1 MSVRIITDSGIDLP
15 GELDPRL
22 TVIPLGITFGTTTYA
37 DGVDL
42 TNDRF
47 YEMLIE
53 SDELPKTSQATP
65 YAYQQVFEQVRSAG
79 EEAVV
84 ITLSSALS
92 GTYQSA
98 VTAAADYPEVHVVDS
113 KNVTIGQSL
122 LVLYALRL
130 VDEGLGA
137 AEIAEKVEAVVGR
150 VCLLALL
157 DTLEYLKR
165 GGRIPKSVGA
175 IGELLSIKPVV
186 GVEDGEVVML
196 GKARGSKNGRNQLHQ
211 QVEKHGI
218 DFTMP
223 VLLGYTGLSQ
233 KLLKKYLEDNRA
245 IWEGVVAEEDLPIT
259 SVGATIGTH
268 VGPGAIALAFF
279 AKNYPVLVPPTGAR
293 GTDTPE
299 VSVPGRSQH
308 DMHHE
313 LDELLDGHGVVLGGP
328 DADCGQDPREVELAR
343 DALALGSELLS
354 RQEEAVHERAYH
366 LLEPLGERWV
376 AVRAQQH
383 ARVVARALGQAQ
395 DEAHV
400 LREVERI
407 PLEQALVHQA
417 LDVAEHLV
425 LDLRQQLVDI
435 VVVEVEGRA
444 VVARAVGD
452 LADRDLLHGF
462 LGVELPERLAEIG
475 PCLLRD
481 LRLLSHG
488 ALQSRE

>member
-65 YAYQQVFEQVRSAG
+65 YAYQQVFEQVRAAG

-98 VTAAADYPEVHVVDS
+98 VTAAADYSEVHLVDS

-186 GVEDGEVVML
+186 GVEGGEVVML

-233 KLLKKYLEDNRA
+233 KLLKKYLDDNRA
-245 IWEGVVAEEDLPIT
+245 IWEGKVAEEDLPIT

-279 AKNYPVLVPPTGAR
+279 AKN
-293 GTDTPE
+293 
-299 VSVPGRSQH
+299 
-308 DMHHE
+308 
-313 LDELLDGHGVVLGGP
+313 
-328 DADCGQDPREVELAR
+328 
-343 DALALGSELLS
+343 
-354 RQEEAVHERAYH
+354 
-366 LLEPLGERWV
+366 
-376 AVRAQQH
+376 
-383 ARVVARALGQAQ
+383 
-395 DEAHV
+395 
-400 LREVERI
+400 
-407 PLEQALVHQA
+407 
-417 LDVAEHLV
+417 
-425 LDLRQQLVDI
+425 
-435 VVVEVEGRA
+435 
-444 VVARAVGD
+444 
-452 LADRDLLHGF
+452 
-462 LGVELPERLAEIG
+462 
-475 PCLLRD
+475 
-481 LRLLSHG
+481 
-488 ALQSRE
+488 

>member
-65 YAYQQVFEQVRSAG
+65 YAYQQVFEQVRAAG

-98 VTAAADYPEVHVVDS
+98 VTAAADYPEVHVIDG

-137 AEIAEKVEAVVGR
+137 AEITEKVEAVVGR

-233 KLLKKYLEDNRA
+233 KLLKKYLDDNRA
-245 IWEGVVAEEDLPIT
+245 IWEGKVAEEDLPIT

-279 AKNYPVLVPPTGAR
+279 AKN
-293 GTDTPE
+293 
-299 VSVPGRSQH
+299 
-308 DMHHE
+308 
-313 LDELLDGHGVVLGGP
+313 
-328 DADCGQDPREVELAR
+328 
-343 DALALGSELLS
+343 
-354 RQEEAVHERAYH
+354 
-366 LLEPLGERWV
+366 
-376 AVRAQQH
+376 
-383 ARVVARALGQAQ
+383 
-395 DEAHV
+395 
-400 LREVERI
+400 
-407 PLEQALVHQA
+407 
-417 LDVAEHLV
+417 
-425 LDLRQQLVDI
+425 
-435 VVVEVEGRA
+435 
-444 VVARAVGD
+444 
-452 LADRDLLHGF
+452 
-462 LGVELPERLAEIG
+462 
-475 PCLLRD
+475 
-481 LRLLSHG
+481 
-488 ALQSRE
+488 

>member
-233 KLLKKYLEDNRA
+233 KLLKKYLDDNRA
-245 IWEGVVAEEDLPIT
+245 IWEGVVAEEDLPIA

-279 AKNYPVLVPPTGAR
+279 AKN
-293 GTDTPE
+293 
-299 VSVPGRSQH
+299 
-308 DMHHE
+308 
-313 LDELLDGHGVVLGGP
+313 
-328 DADCGQDPREVELAR
+328 
-343 DALALGSELLS
+343 
-354 RQEEAVHERAYH
+354 
-366 LLEPLGERWV
+366 
-376 AVRAQQH
+376 
-383 ARVVARALGQAQ
+383 
-395 DEAHV
+395 
-400 LREVERI
+400 
-407 PLEQALVHQA
+407 
-417 LDVAEHLV
+417 
-425 LDLRQQLVDI
+425 
-435 VVVEVEGRA
+435 
-444 VVARAVGD
+444 
-452 LADRDLLHGF
+452 
-462 LGVELPERLAEIG
+462 
-475 PCLLRD
+475 
-481 LRLLSHG
+481 
-488 ALQSRE
+488 

>member
-1 MSVRIITDSGIDLP
+1 MSVRIVTDSGIDLP

-47 YEMLIE
+47 YELLIE

-65 YAYQQVFEQVRSAG
+65 FAYQQVFEQVRAAG

-84 ITLSSALS
+84 ITLSSKLS

-157 DTLEYLKR
+157 DTLEFLKR

-175 IGELLSIKPVV
+175 IGEMLSIKPVV

-218 DFTMP
+218 DFDMP

-245 IWEGVVAEEDLPIT
+245 IWEHMVSEDDLPIA

-279 AKNYPVLVPPTGAR
+279 GKN
-293 GTDTPE
+293 
-299 VSVPGRSQH
+299 
-308 DMHHE
+308 
-313 LDELLDGHGVVLGGP
+313 
-328 DADCGQDPREVELAR
+328 
-343 DALALGSELLS
+343 
-354 RQEEAVHERAYH
+354 
-366 LLEPLGERWV
+366 
-376 AVRAQQH
+376 
-383 ARVVARALGQAQ
+383 
-395 DEAHV
+395 
-400 LREVERI
+400 
-407 PLEQALVHQA
+407 
-417 LDVAEHLV
+417 
-425 LDLRQQLVDI
+425 
-435 VVVEVEGRA
+435 
-444 VVARAVGD
+444 
-452 LADRDLLHGF
+452 
-462 LGVELPERLAEIG
+462 
-475 PCLLRD
+475 
-481 LRLLSHG
+481 
-488 ALQSRE
+488 

>member
-1 MSVRIITDSGIDLP
+1 MSVRIVTDSGIDLP

-47 YEMLIE
+47 YELLIE

-65 YAYQQVFEQVRSAG
+65 FAYQQVFEQVRAAG

-84 ITLSSALS
+84 ITLSSKLS

-157 DTLEYLKR
+157 DTLEFLKR
-165 GGRIPKSVGA
+165 GGRIPKSVGT
-175 IGELLSIKPVV
+175 IGEMLSIKPVV

-218 DFTMP
+218 DFDMP

-233 KLLKKYLEDNRA
+233 KLLKKYLDDNRV
-245 IWEGVVAEEDLPIT
+245 IWEDKVAEEDLPIT

-279 AKNYPVLVPPTGAR
+279 GKN
-293 GTDTPE
+293 
-299 VSVPGRSQH
+299 
-308 DMHHE
+308 
-313 LDELLDGHGVVLGGP
+313 
-328 DADCGQDPREVELAR
+328 
-343 DALALGSELLS
+343 
-354 RQEEAVHERAYH
+354 
-366 LLEPLGERWV
+366 
-376 AVRAQQH
+376 
-383 ARVVARALGQAQ
+383 
-395 DEAHV
+395 
-400 LREVERI
+400 
-407 PLEQALVHQA
+407 
-417 LDVAEHLV
+417 
-425 LDLRQQLVDI
+425 
-435 VVVEVEGRA
+435 
-444 VVARAVGD
+444 
-452 LADRDLLHGF
+452 
-462 LGVELPERLAEIG
+462 
-475 PCLLRD
+475 
-481 LRLLSHG
+481 
-488 ALQSRE
+488 

>member
-1 MSVRIITDSGIDLP
+1 MAVRIITDSGIDLP

-65 YAYQQVFEQVRSAG
+65 FVYQEVFEQVRAAG

-84 ITLSSALS
+84 ITLSSKLS

-98 VTAAADYPEVHVVDS
+98 VTAAADFPEVHVVDS

-137 AEIAEKVEAVVGR
+137 AEIAEKVEAVVDR

-165 GGRIPKSVGA
+165 GGRIPKSVGT

-186 GVEDGEVVML
+186 GVEDGEVEML

-218 DFTMP
+218 DFGMP

-233 KLLKKYLEDNRA
+233 KLLKKYLDDNRA
-245 IWEGVVAEEDLPIT
+245 IWEGKVAEEDLPIT

-279 AKNYPVLVPPTGAR
+279 RKN
-293 GTDTPE
+293 
-299 VSVPGRSQH
+299 
-308 DMHHE
+308 
-313 LDELLDGHGVVLGGP
+313 
-328 DADCGQDPREVELAR
+328 
-343 DALALGSELLS
+343 
-354 RQEEAVHERAYH
+354 
-366 LLEPLGERWV
+366 
-376 AVRAQQH
+376 
-383 ARVVARALGQAQ
+383 
-395 DEAHV
+395 
-400 LREVERI
+400 
-407 PLEQALVHQA
+407 
-417 LDVAEHLV
+417 
-425 LDLRQQLVDI
+425 
-435 VVVEVEGRA
+435 
-444 VVARAVGD
+444 
-452 LADRDLLHGF
+452 
-462 LGVELPERLAEIG
+462 
-475 PCLLRD
+475 
-481 LRLLSHG
+481 
-488 ALQSRE
+488 

>member
-65 YAYQQVFEQVRSAG
+65 YAYQQVFEQVRAAG

-122 LVLYALRL
+122 PVLYALHL

-233 KLLKKYLEDNRA
+233 KLLKKYLDDNRA

-279 AKNYPVLVPPTGAR
+279 AKN
-293 GTDTPE
+293 
-299 VSVPGRSQH
+299 
-308 DMHHE
+308 
-313 LDELLDGHGVVLGGP
+313 
-328 DADCGQDPREVELAR
+328 
-343 DALALGSELLS
+343 
-354 RQEEAVHERAYH
+354 
-366 LLEPLGERWV
+366 
-376 AVRAQQH
+376 
-383 ARVVARALGQAQ
+383 
-395 DEAHV
+395 
-400 LREVERI
+400 
-407 PLEQALVHQA
+407 
-417 LDVAEHLV
+417 
-425 LDLRQQLVDI
+425 
-435 VVVEVEGRA
+435 
-444 VVARAVGD
+444 
-452 LADRDLLHGF
+452 
-462 LGVELPERLAEIG
+462 
-475 PCLLRD
+475 
-481 LRLLSHG
+481 
-488 ALQSRE
+488 

>member
-65 YAYQQVFEQVRSAG
+65 YAYQQVFEQVRAAG

-98 VTAAADYPEVHVVDS
+98 VTAAADYPEVHVIDG

-233 KLLKKYLEDNRA
+233 KLLKKYLDDNRA
-245 IWEGVVAEEDLPIT
+245 IWEGKVAEEDLPIT

-279 AKNYPVLVPPTGAR
+279 AKN
-293 GTDTPE
+293 
-299 VSVPGRSQH
+299 
-308 DMHHE
+308 
-313 LDELLDGHGVVLGGP
+313 
-328 DADCGQDPREVELAR
+328 
-343 DALALGSELLS
+343 
-354 RQEEAVHERAYH
+354 
-366 LLEPLGERWV
+366 
-376 AVRAQQH
+376 
-383 ARVVARALGQAQ
+383 
-395 DEAHV
+395 
-400 LREVERI
+400 
-407 PLEQALVHQA
+407 
-417 LDVAEHLV
+417 
-425 LDLRQQLVDI
+425 
-435 VVVEVEGRA
+435 
-444 VVARAVGD
+444 
-452 LADRDLLHGF
+452 
-462 LGVELPERLAEIG
+462 
-475 PCLLRD
+475 
-481 LRLLSHG
+481 
-488 ALQSRE
+488 

>member
-65 YAYQQVFEQVRSAG
+65 YAYQQVFEQVRAAG

-98 VTAAADYPEVHVVDS
+98 VTAAADYSEVHLVDS

-165 GGRIPKSVGA
+165 GGRIPKSVGT

-233 KLLKKYLEDNRA
+233 KLLKKYLDDNRA
-245 IWEGVVAEEDLPIT
+245 IWEGMVAEEDLPIT

-279 AKNYPVLVPPTGAR
+279 AKN
-293 GTDTPE
+293 
-299 VSVPGRSQH
+299 
-308 DMHHE
+308 
-313 LDELLDGHGVVLGGP
+313 
-328 DADCGQDPREVELAR
+328 
-343 DALALGSELLS
+343 
-354 RQEEAVHERAYH
+354 
-366 LLEPLGERWV
+366 
-376 AVRAQQH
+376 
-383 ARVVARALGQAQ
+383 
-395 DEAHV
+395 
-400 LREVERI
+400 
-407 PLEQALVHQA
+407 
-417 LDVAEHLV
+417 
-425 LDLRQQLVDI
+425 
-435 VVVEVEGRA
+435 
-444 VVARAVGD
+444 
-452 LADRDLLHGF
+452 
-462 LGVELPERLAEIG
+462 
-475 PCLLRD
+475 
-481 LRLLSHG
+481 
-488 ALQSRE
+488 

>member
-65 YAYQQVFEQVRSAG
+65 YAYQQVFEQVRAAG

-98 VTAAADYPEVHVVDS
+98 VTAAADYSEVHLVDS

-175 IGELLSIKPVV
+175 VGELLSIKPVV
-186 GVEDGEVVML
+186 GMEDGEVVML

-233 KLLKKYLEDNRA
+233 KLLKKYLDDNRA
-245 IWEGVVAEEDLPIT
+245 IWEGKVAEEDLPIT

-279 AKNYPVLVPPTGAR
+279 AKN
-293 GTDTPE
+293 
-299 VSVPGRSQH
+299 
-308 DMHHE
+308 
-313 LDELLDGHGVVLGGP
+313 
-328 DADCGQDPREVELAR
+328 
-343 DALALGSELLS
+343 
-354 RQEEAVHERAYH
+354 
-366 LLEPLGERWV
+366 
-376 AVRAQQH
+376 
-383 ARVVARALGQAQ
+383 
-395 DEAHV
+395 
-400 LREVERI
+400 
-407 PLEQALVHQA
+407 
-417 LDVAEHLV
+417 
-425 LDLRQQLVDI
+425 
-435 VVVEVEGRA
+435 
-444 VVARAVGD
+444 
-452 LADRDLLHGF
+452 
-462 LGVELPERLAEIG
+462 
-475 PCLLRD
+475 
-481 LRLLSHG
+481 
-488 ALQSRE
+488 

>member
-1 MSVRIITDSGIDLP
+1 MAVRIITDSGIDLP

-65 YAYQQVFEQVRSAG
+65 FVYQEVFEQVRAAG

-84 ITLSSALS
+84 ITLSSKLS

-98 VTAAADYPEVHVVDS
+98 VTAAADFPEVHVVDS

-137 AEIAEKVEAVVGR
+137 AEIAEKVEAVVDR

-165 GGRIPKSVGA
+165 GGRIPKSVGT

-218 DFTMP
+218 DFGMP

-233 KLLKKYLEDNRA
+233 KLLKKYLDDNRA
-245 IWEGVVAEEDLPIT
+245 IWEDKVAEDELPIT

-279 AKNYPVLVPPTGAR
+279 R
-293 GTDTPE
+293 
-299 VSVPGRSQH
+299 
-308 DMHHE
+308 
-313 LDELLDGHGVVLGGP
+313 
-328 DADCGQDPREVELAR
+328 
-343 DALALGSELLS
+343 
-354 RQEEAVHERAYH
+354 
-366 LLEPLGERWV
+366 
-376 AVRAQQH
+376 VR
-383 ARVVARALGQAQ
+383 
-395 DEAHV
+395 
-400 LREVERI
+400 
-407 PLEQALVHQA
+407 
-417 LDVAEHLV
+417 
-425 LDLRQQLVDI
+425 
-435 VVVEVEGRA
+435 
-444 VVARAVGD
+444 
-452 LADRDLLHGF
+452 
-462 LGVELPERLAEIG
+462 
-475 PCLLRD
+475 
-481 LRLLSHG
+481 
-488 ALQSRE
+488 

>member
-65 YAYQQVFEQVRSAG
+65 YAYQQVFEQVRAAG

-98 VTAAADYPEVHVVDS
+98 VTAAADYSEVHVVDS

-196 GKARGSKNGRNQLHQ
+196 GKARGSKNGRNQLRQ

-233 KLLKKYLEDNRA
+233 KLLKKYLDDNRV
-245 IWEGVVAEEDLPIT
+245 IWEGKVAEEDLPIT

-279 AKNYPVLVPPTGAR
+279 AKN
-293 GTDTPE
+293 
-299 VSVPGRSQH
+299 
-308 DMHHE
+308 
-313 LDELLDGHGVVLGGP
+313 
-328 DADCGQDPREVELAR
+328 
-343 DALALGSELLS
+343 
-354 RQEEAVHERAYH
+354 
-366 LLEPLGERWV
+366 
-376 AVRAQQH
+376 
-383 ARVVARALGQAQ
+383 
-395 DEAHV
+395 
-400 LREVERI
+400 
-407 PLEQALVHQA
+407 
-417 LDVAEHLV
+417 
-425 LDLRQQLVDI
+425 
-435 VVVEVEGRA
+435 
-444 VVARAVGD
+444 
-452 LADRDLLHGF
+452 
-462 LGVELPERLAEIG
+462 
-475 PCLLRD
+475 
-481 LRLLSHG
+481 
-488 ALQSRE
+488 